1 MGKYSLTKRRHS
13 HQSKILHTQ
22 QETTFIFNKIEHV
35 NSTIRLKHRTNTSF
49 RPLAAS
55 TPYNVE
61 QSNSFNDGSPR
72 KFITFD

>member
-1 MGKYSLTKRRHS
+1 MGKYSITKRRHS

-22 QETTFIFNKIEHV
+22 QETTFILNKIEHA
-35 NSTIRLKHRTNTSF
+35 NSTIRLKHTSF

-55 TPYNVE
+55 TPCDIE

-72 KFITFD
+72 KFIAFD